1 MAAAWL
7 AAMAAMA
14 GMGPAAALEAGKDEK
29 DNLRACE
36 RRVCDIM
43 LKRSL
48 KGDDVK
54 CHIVKTWEKSTI
66 KNGVEGKNKLSWS
79 MGDAKCE
86 MDLSLSR
93 GELVAAMSA
102 PSHRFKFGEQTITCV
117 IEQEKSLRNVRVVL
131 EPEVEFDKGEAKR
144 GKVHVKK
151 VSAPFFIKTGIWTAA
166 TLIDTVGVFQRDLV
180 KELNKLSRQR
190 CPEQYGKPE
199 GVAGKSAPKAK
210 SAGADAKPTQKPEV
224 PAKTAAPAG
233 PAAAPT
239 EPVKAE
245 AAAATPQPAAKPEA
259 HGAEKASPPATG
271 GSVGSSGRAEAAE
284 VRKEGGKPSDT
295 PAAPATPGK
304 PAP

>member
-1 MAAAWL
+1 MIG
-7 AAMAAMA
+7 MA
-14 GMGPAAALEAGKDEK
+14 GMGPAVALEAGKDEK

-79 MGDAKCE
+79 MGDARCE

-102 PSHRFKFGEQTITCV
+102 PSHRFKFGEQTISCV

-131 EPEVEFDKGEAKR
+131 APEVEFDKGEAKR

-199 GVAGKSAPKAK
+199 GVAGKAAPKAK
-210 SAGADAKPTQKPEV
+210 STGVEAKPQKAEAGA
-224 PAKTAAPAG
+224 KTVA
-233 PAAAPT
+233 PAAAGAAV
-239 EPVKAE
+239 EAVKAIPATASPQQAVKRE
-245 AAAATPQPAAKPEA
+245 AQAADKAPSPAASGSA
-259 HGAEKASPPATG
+259 GSP
-271 GSVGSSGRAEAAE
+271 GRAEAAE
-284 VRKEGGKPSDT
+284 VRKEGGNPSDT
-295 PAAPATPGK
+295 PTAPATPGK